1 MDTMLTVLQL
11 RVLHE
16 MLRLGSVGAVAE
28 ALEITQP
35 SVSLH
40 LRNLRRRLDDPLF
53 VRAGNGLVP
62 TERALTLRA
71 PTQAAIEAVAAVS
84 RPAAPIDPASLR
96 RAFRIAMTDASQVT
110 LLPQL
115 LAYLHSHAPHA
126 TLEVELLG
134 RATHEGL
141 REGRIDLALGYIPGL
156 GSGIVHQRLFYQDWV
171 CLASSPPPADP
182 DAYACARH
190 VEVASGTGAGLLHK
204 ALANRHMARN
214 VALSLPG
221 FLGLAAVLAQSDLVA
236 TVPRHTATVLARQ
249 NGLVVGVCPI
259 PVDGFAVC
267 HYWHERVGHDP
278 AHRWLRS
285 AVRACLAFDGVVD
298 GTTQIADPDTEI
310 LPRADTFKHDG
321 PGSYSAV

>member
-1 MDTMLTVLQL
+1 M
-11 RVLHE
+11 RP
-16 MLRLGSVGAVAE
+16 RPRWRWNCWGA
-28 ALEITQP
+28 
-35 SVSLH
+35 
-40 LRNLRRRLDDPLF
+40 
-53 VRAGNGLVP
+53 
-62 TERALTLRA
+62 
-71 PTQAAIEAVAAVS
+71 
-84 RPAAPIDPASLR
+84 
-96 RAFRIAMTDASQVT
+96 
-110 LLPQL
+110 
-115 LAYLHSHAPHA
+115 
-126 TLEVELLG
+126 
-134 RATHEGL
+134 
-141 REGRIDLALGYIPGL
+141 
-156 GSGIVHQRLFYQDWV
+156 
-171 CLASSPPPADP
+171 PPMR
-182 DAYACARH
+182 ACARGGSIWRWAIFPVWAAASYISACSIRIGH